1 MINTQEKVKNKLE
14 DVNDYLLANVLF
26 DTIVITILEVLGMCL
41 LVYAFKVQTVGF
53 KGALVV
59 GTVFCVVLIKL
70 LLDDICKTID
80 NKFGELKRYMYVA
93 IHEGTRKETTLDE
106 ILKEEENHIPKVDD

>member
-14 DVNDYLLANVLF
+14 DVNDYLLANVMF
-26 DTIVITILEVLGMCL
+26 DTIMITILEVLGMCL
-41 LVYAFKVQTVGF
+41 LVYAFKAQTVGF

-59 GTVFCVVLIKL
+59 GAIFCAILIKL

-80 NKFGELKRYMYVA
+80 NKFEDLKRYMYVA

-106 ILKEEENHIPKVDD
+106 ILKEDTKVDD

>member
-1 MINTQEKVKNKLE
+1 M
-14 DVNDYLLANVLF
+14 
-26 DTIVITILEVLGMCL
+26 
-41 LVYAFKVQTVGF
+41 
-53 KGALVV
+53 
-59 GTVFCVVLIKL
+59 VLIKL